1 MLVVFT
7 ALTCVVYLTDA
18 IRRNEIHNQANTAVL
33 QEIDEFRAFI
43 DKSPTPL
50 KNSKEVVEAYLSQEI
65 PHDGEIMVGQI
76 NGVVVEQKTE
86 RKPGT
91 PQQYQQLLKIVFTS
105 PNNSGITE
113 SVHWGRVEM
122 SSPNQKKPDYFVVA
136 VSTADA
142 YKELTT
148 QTQIL
153 IGLGAVI
160 MAIAILMAWLISNQ
174 IIIPIRSLGNVA
186 NQITDSDL
194 TSRVPVTSDDEI
206 ADLAR
211 TFNRMLDRIDT
222 AYKIQRQ
229 FIDDAGHELRTPITV
244 VRGNLE
250 LLETATEEQRKRSI
264 ELCTSELDRMTRM
277 VNDLL
282 TLASADSRGSDF
294 LHLAATDLSELCI
307 DIEDKAHM
315 LTAGR
320 AEMRS
325 IAEGEVLIDAQRIT
339 EAILELVRNAMKYT
353 NGNSPITINST
364 NHNGQIRFSVTD
376 YGIGIP
382 KDTREQL
389 FLRFKRGQR
398 PESEQPTTKGA
409 GLGLSI
415 VKAIAEAHGG
425 HPWVESTLGTG
436 STFGITIP
444 TRPVTPEGTQP

>member
-1 MLVVFT
+1 MVFT

-18 IRRNEIHNQANTAVL
+18 VRRAEIHTQANTAVE

-43 DKSPTPL
+43 DKSPTSL
-50 KNSKEVVEAYLSQEI
+50 KNSKDVIEAYLSQEI
-65 PHDGEIMVGQI
+65 PHDDEILVAQI
-76 NGVVVEQKTE
+76 NGVLIEQKNE
-86 RKPGT
+86 NQLGT
-91 PQQYQQLLKIVFTS
+91 KQEHQQLLKSVFTS
-105 PNNSGITE
+105 QANSGITN

-122 SSPNQKKPDYFVVA
+122 TSPNQQSPDYFVVA
-136 VSTADA
+136 VSTSQA
-142 YKELTT
+142 YDELTA

-174 IIIPIRSLGNVA
+174 IIVPLRSLGNVA

-194 TSRVPVTSDDEI
+194 TSRVPVTGDDEI

-211 TFNRMLDRIDT
+211 TFNRMLDRIST
-222 AYKIQRQ
+222 AYTVQRQ

-244 VRGNLE
+244 VRGHLE
-250 LLETATEEQRKRSI
+250 LLDTATEEERKRSI

-282 TLASADSRGSDF
+282 TLAIADSHGSDF
-294 LHLAATDLSELCI
+294 LHLGPTDLTDLCI

-315 LTAGR
+315 LTSGR
-320 AEMRS
+320 AEMLS
-325 IAEGEVLIDAQRIT
+325 IAEGDVLIDAQRIT

-353 NGNSPITINST
+353 DDDSPITINSQ
-364 NHNGQIRFSVTD
+364 HHDGQIMFSVTD
-376 YGIGIP
+376 HGAGIP
-382 KDTREQL
+382 EAIQEQL
-389 FLRFKRGQR
+389 FLRFKRGNR
-398 PESEQPTTKGA
+398 PQSDQMPKKGA

-425 HPWVESTLGTG
+425 YPWVKSTPNKG
-436 STFGITIP
+436 SIFGITIP
-444 TRPVTPEGTQP
+444 THPITTEGTQP